1 MDLVLSGH
9 FVDTNE
15 EFEGTVEI
23 KAGVITKV
31 VRGECCSEGSRIG

>member
-9 FVDTNE
+9 FVDTNG
-15 EFEGTVEI
+15 EFDGTVEI

-31 VRGECCSEGSRIG
+31 DKEECCSEGARFG